1 MNPKG
6 EKEMCENQEMR
17 DISIEIKRVLDV
29 DRIAMDNQIVTKTG
43 INVQIEVLQDIKNPI
58 DRGRIL
64 RNVIDRLNEIINNG

>member
-1 MNPKG
+1 LNPKG